1 MIEAVLECCAGIDV
15 GKKFVVVCVITG
27 PGDGEAQEQTR
38 KYETTNG
45 ELEKLRDWLKSCGCS
60 HVVMEST
67 GAYWKPIFNV
77 LEEVEGMRVV
87 LANSQQVKN
96 LRGHKTDPND
106 SRWLA
111 HLLRHGMI
119 RPSYIPP
126 RAIRELRDFARRRKQ
141 VVRAGV
147 QERNRVQAV
156 LEDANIKIGNVL
168 SDVFGLSGQL
178 MIEALV
184 EGQATAK
191 EVAELAQKQARKK
204 IPQIQAALEGHRMS
218 EAQRILIRFSM
229 GHLAFLE
236 DQITQLDEQIFSH
249 IERCGFQ
256 RAHALLQ
263 TVPGIKKQ
271 AAAAI
276 LAEVGT
282 DMGVFGTG
290 SRCSSWAGVCPGN
303 NESAGKRKRAPV
315 LRGNPW
321 LRTTL
326 IECAWGASNK
336 TGSAFRARYQ
346 RLAPRIGHK
355 RAIVAVAHSM
365 VLVFF
370 DVLSRDQPYTGSG
383 ADAMPVTK
391 VKRLIRHHSR
401 RVATLRKWLN
411 PASSGRAVR
420 AT

>member
-1 MIEAVLECCAGIDV
+1 MIGAVLECCAGIDV
-15 GKKFVVVCVITG
+15 GKKFVVVCLMTG
-27 PGDGEAQEQTR
+27 PADGEAHDQTR
-38 KYETTNG
+38 KYATTNG
-45 ELEKLRDWLKSCGCS
+45 DLEKLRDWLRSCGCF

-67 GAYWKPIFNV
+67 GAYWKPIFNI
-77 LEEVEGMRVV
+77 LEEVAGMHVV

-126 RAIRELRDFARRRKQ
+126 RTIRELRDFTRRRKQ
-141 VVRAGV
+141 LVRAGV

-191 EVAELAQKQARKK
+191 QVAGLAQKQAKKK
-204 IPQIQAALEGHRMS
+204 IPQLQAALEGHRMS
-218 EAQRILIRFSM
+218 DAQRVLIRFSM

-236 DQITQLDEQIFSH
+236 EQISQLDEQIFNH
-249 IERCGFQ
+249 IEQSGFQ
-256 RAHALLQ
+256 RTHALLQ
-263 TVPGIKKQ
+263 TIPGIKKQ

-290 SRCSSWAGVCPGN
+290 PRCSSWAGVCPGN

-321 LRTTL
+321 LRTNL

-336 TGSAFRARYQ
+336 TGSVFQTRYQ

-365 VLVFF
+365 VLVLFE
-370 DVLSRDQPYTGSG
+370 VLSRDQPYTGSG

-391 VKRLIRHHSR
+391 MKRLIRHHSR
-401 RVATLRKWLN
+401 RVTTLRKWLTSA
-411 PASSGRAVR
+411 PGESAVR

>member
-1 MIEAVLECCAGIDV
+1 MIGAVLECCAGIDV
-15 GKKFVVVCVITG
+15 GKFVVVCVMVG
-27 PGDGEAQEQTR
+27 PADQEAHEQTR
-38 KYETTNG
+38 KYGTTNG

-60 HVVMEST
+60 HVVKEST
-67 GAYWKPIFNV
+67 GAYWKPIFKV
-77 LEEVEGMRVV
+77 LEEVEGMQVV

-96 LRGHKTDPND
+96 LHGHKTDPND

-126 RAIRELRDFARRRKQ
+126 RATRELRDFTRRRKQ
-141 VVRAGV
+141 LVRAGV

-178 MIEALV
+178 MIEAIV
-184 EGQATAK
+184 EGQATAR
-191 EVAELAQKQARKK
+191 EVAELAQKQAKKK

-236 DQITQLDEQIFSH
+236 DQIAQLDEQIFSH
-249 IERCGFQ
+249 IERSGFQ

-263 TVPGIKKQ
+263 TIPGIKRQ
-271 AAAAI
+271 SAATI

-290 SRCSSWAGVCPGN
+290 PRCSSWAGVCPGN

-336 TGSAFRARYQ
+336 TGSVFQARYQ

-365 VLVFF
+365 ILVLFE
-370 DVLSRDQPYTGSG
+370 VLNRDEPYAGTG

-401 RVATLRKWLN
+401 RIATLRKWLN
-411 PASSGRAVR
+411 PASSDHAVR